1 MFYIIIDGKQAGPF
15 SRDELL
21 SRGLNPNSMVWRAGM
36 SDWMPASQVAE
47 LQSLFDNKPRSSR
60 FNINKEQ
67 EAAQANFN
75 RQENQGYQQ
84 PYQQPQQQQFQ
95 QPYQEQQ
102 PYQQPF
108 QQPFQPQQPYRQH
121 TNWMPWAIICTV
133 LGLCSC
139 IGLILGAI
147 GISKAS
153 SANKAYM
160 MGDNLSGDSYNKS
173 AQVLVI
179 IGLVFD
185 VIGTIYC
192 GVITLATM

>member
-75 RQENQGYQQ
+75 RQENQGY
-84 PYQQPQQQQFQ
+84 Q